1 MRDQESIWDRSGS
14 SRKKLGLTDGYPD
27 ERSKGAFGIRQQ
39 AILSQAGIARSEKTE
54 TQRQILAAYLSS
66 GRWSVS
72 FICQIERA
80 WHEASRLQGNS
91 IAATEHQ
98 AARSPSGKARRTGS
112 PKEFRSLKR
121 GLRQLGDLA
130 GDIGKRRLNIDR
142 SRRTQN
148 RRRVDN
154 SREGGRR
161 RPAAVH

>member
-1 MRDQESIWDRSGS
+1 M
-14 SRKKLGLTDGYPD
+14 
-27 ERSKGAFGIRQQ
+27 RQQ

-98 AARSPSGKARRTGS
+98 AARSPSGKARRTRCAE
-112 PKEFRSLKR
+112 EFRSPER
-121 GLRQLGDLA
+121 GLRQLGDFP

-142 SRRTQN
+142 SRRTQS
-148 RRRVDN
+148 RGGVDN
-154 SREGGRR
+154 SHSR
-161 RPAAVH
+161 